1 MSNKIKYYL
10 VGSLYLSAIMLSSGT
25 VIQIFMTNA
34 GISKQLI
41 GVYSS
46 LINIVSLTVNMLFAK
61 FADEIKD
68 VKRANTKSILLIAI
82 CCLGFLPPCFA
93 QNPNQLLLLT
103 RYVMIP
109 VSILQTAFISIHSV
123 LDYKLPYY
131 IIDIK
136 EYGSITAIY
145 GIISYACSTV
155 LSLILSY
162 CIDHFDYVTTML
174 YAFAGSAVL
183 VFLAALINQTYTMQD
198 LPAISPRK
206 TNAIKAIMELV
217 KMKDFYIF
225 IIPNFL
231 RGISMGVISV
241 LAVICL
247 GLGYQNTTASVLV
260 TVTNIAYFLGSSIY
274 YILAKRMTAQ
284 KICLW
289 GAVLLIPLSFTPAF
303 NDTGFLILA
312 FLTLVGKLLIDYAV
326 PIRIYNMIP
335 PEIACTYHAG
345 RLLLTSMGTAF
356 AMAISGFLI
365 EGGFSI
371 LFIVIGILSQ
381 FISSLVYLLYKR
393 KK

>member
-10 VGSLYLSAIMLSSGT
+10 VNCLYLSAIMLSSGT

-46 LINIVSLTVNMLFAK
+46 LVNIVSLTVTTLFSK
-61 FADEIKD
+61 FADEIRD
-68 VKRANTKSILLIAI
+68 IKRANTKSILLIAI
-82 CCLGFLPPCFA
+82 CCLGFLPPCFTQA
-93 QNPNQLLLLT
+93 PNQLLLLT

-109 VSILQTAFISIHSV
+109 ISILQTIFISMHSV

-145 GIISYACSTV
+145 GIISYACSTA

-174 YAFAGSAVL
+174 YAFAVSAVL
-183 VFLAALINQTYTMQD
+183 VFLAALINQTYKIHDIPIATPKKVNMV
-198 LPAISPRK
+198 
-206 TNAIKAIMELV
+206 KALMELV
-217 KMKDFYIF
+217 KMKDFYVF

-231 RGISMGVISV
+231 RGISTGVISV

-247 GLGYQNTTASVLV
+247 GLGYQNTTASALV
-260 TVTNIAYFLGSSIY
+260 TVTNVAYFLGSSIY
-274 YILAKRMTAQ
+274 YVLSKRMTAQ
-284 KICLW
+284 KICLL
-289 GAVLLIPLSFTPAF
+289 GAVLLIPLSFTFAF
-303 NDTGFLILA
+303 RDTGFLILA
-312 FLTLVGKLLIDYAV
+312 FLTLVGKLLVDYAV
-326 PIRIYNMIP
+326 PLRIYSIIP

-345 RLLLTSMGTAF
+345 RLLITSLGTAF
-356 AMAISGFLI
+356 AMGISGFLI

-371 LFIVIGILSQ
+371 LFIAVGILSQ